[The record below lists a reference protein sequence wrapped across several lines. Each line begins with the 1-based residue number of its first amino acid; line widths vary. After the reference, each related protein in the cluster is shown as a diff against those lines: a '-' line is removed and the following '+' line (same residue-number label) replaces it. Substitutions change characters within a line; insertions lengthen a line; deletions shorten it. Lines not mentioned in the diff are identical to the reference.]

1 MEGRRDHWNR
11 VLALTLAAIV
21 LVAPAAA
28 DEEGPPPIDKADRT
42 AVVYTTPDSA
52 VVEAE
57 LREDAGTVKAASKRS
72 GRSCH
77 LEPDTAPVT
86 TANTQLYASHP
97 DERSFV
103 LYCDGQW
110 SGLVWVPISPGPRR
124 APAAADIRDE
134 AMRLREEIPMPKVTI
149 GVNPEGGGLVGVETW
164 FWVEGYGGEAITHP
178 TSAFG
183 IPVEVEARPSSY
195 RWSFG
200 DGSVVGSDS
209 LGKAYPQRSEIRHTY
224 ERSSSGFASGYP
236 VEIQFRFEARYRLS
250 GGPWIDL
257 PPITRAA
264 RFDYAVRE
272 SQAVITR

>member
-1 MEGRRDHWNR
+1 MEGRRNHWNR
-11 VLALTLAAIV
+11 ALALTLAAIV
-21 LVAPAAA
+21 LGVPAAA
-28 DEEGPPPIDKADRT
+28 DEEAPSPIDKADRT

-57 LREDAGTVKAASKRS
+57 LRADAGAAQAASKS
-72 GRSCH
+72 SWRSCH
-77 LEPDTAPVT
+77 LESDTAPVT
-86 TANTQLYASHP
+86 DANVKIYLAHSN
-97 DERSFV
+97 ERLFV

-124 APAAADIRDE
+124 APTPADIRDE
-134 AMRLREEIPMPKVTI
+134 AMRLREEIPMRQVAI
-149 GVNPEGGGLVGVETW
+149 GVNPAGSGLVGVDAW
-164 FWVEGYGGEAITHP
+164 FWVEGYRGEVIAHP

-200 DGSVVGSDS
+200 DGSVVESDS

-236 VEIQFRFEARYRLS
+236 VEIEFRFEVRYRLS
-250 GGPWIDL
+250 VGPWIDL

-264 RFDYAVRE
+264 RLDYAVRE